1 MMAPHV
7 SQSPKCRWAASARIA
22 CELAIASA
30 WIANRRFVDLFVP
43 IDFATTRTAM
53 LAADMVG
60 HTMSDTSKRCHVIA
74 YAHVIA
80 KTQWLATITAS
91 TSTKSRAA
99 SITHHADR
107 TTSNVTQK

>member
-1 MMAPHV
+1 MRAPQV
-7 SQSPKCRWAASARIA
+7 SQSPKCSWAASARVA

-30 WIANRRFVDLFVP
+30 RIANRRFIDLFVP
-43 IDFATTRTAM
+43 IDFATTRTVM

-60 HTMSDTSKRCHVIA
+60 YTMSDTSKRCRVIA
-74 YAHVIA
+74 NAHVIA
-80 KTQWLATITAS
+80 KTQWFATITAS
-91 TSTKSRAA
+91 TSTRSRAA